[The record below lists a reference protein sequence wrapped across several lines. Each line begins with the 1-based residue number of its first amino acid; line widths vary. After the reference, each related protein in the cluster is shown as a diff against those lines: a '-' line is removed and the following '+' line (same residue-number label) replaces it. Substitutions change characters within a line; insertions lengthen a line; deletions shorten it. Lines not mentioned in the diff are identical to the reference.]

1 MNILH
6 YFDKTDSMT
15 AQYIAMLS
23 RVSSHETAMF
33 FATDCQEAL
42 KILQMADINILHI
55 HELSECFFGCD
66 GTGAGVH
73 RLPDFLPKLA
83 PRPFAWSSL
92 PTDSW
97 NLGFSTSD
105 IGKRSSLKP
114 YCSNAASSVRHT
126 PSLWKVPWKKSVC
139 AN

>member
-55 HELSECFFGCD
+55 HGCWRTSTASHQGHSLGRLSPRTA
-66 GTGAGVH
+66 GTLVFQPAVLE
-73 RLPDFLPKLA
+73 REA
-83 PRPFAWSSL
+83 P
-92 PTDSW
+92 
-97 NLGFSTSD
+97 
-105 IGKRSSLKP
+105 
-114 YCSNAASSVRHT
+114 
-126 PSLWKVPWKKSVC
+126 
-139 AN
+139 